1 MPRMARSGPARL
13 NLGRQY
19 GKVKEEPRFKTRERP
34 APQRCRS
41 QLGVFL
47 QPALVLLVG
56 IEVVEDDV
64 KLAIREGTNEAVHEA
79 EELDP
84 ATPLGMRRD
93 DPAGGD
99 FERRE

>member
-1 MPRMARSGPARL
+1 
-13 NLGRQY
+13 
-19 GKVKEEPRFKTRERP
+19 
-34 APQRCRS
+34 
-41 QLGVFL
+41 VFL